1 MQGTQ
6 HAFPEFVRSSAL
18 ARPLSSTGTF
28 IGMTVLVML
37 GDLVSKTLA
46 VALWSGQRQPLL
58 GQLVRIDVVQNPLGA
73 FSSSL
78 GPWTWQINVA
88 LTGLAVLLAAAV
100 CPRLARL
107 DALAPS
113 ALGLVAGAAL
123 GNLTSLVTSP
133 GGVTD
138 FLAIAHGGDGALVL
152 NFADVAAYVGL
163 ACLGRLAWTLVRVIA
178 SRRG

>member
-1 MQGTQ
+1 
-6 HAFPEFVRSSAL
+6 
-18 ARPLSSTGTF
+18 
-28 IGMTVLVML
+28 MTVIVVL

-46 VALWSGQRQPLL
+46 VALWSGERQPLL

-78 GPWTWQINVA
+78 GPWTWQINVG

-123 GNLTSLVTSP
+123 GNLTSLVTTP
-133 GGVTD
+133 GGVPD
-138 FLAIAHGGDGALVL
+138 FLAIAHGQGALVL
-152 NFADVAAYVGL
+152 NFADVAAYLGL
-163 ACLGRLAWTLVRVIA
+163 ACCARLAWTLVRIIA

>member
-1 MQGTQ
+1 
-6 HAFPEFVRSSAL
+6 
-18 ARPLSSTGTF
+18 
-28 IGMTVLVML
+28 MTIVVVL

-46 VALWSGQRQPLL
+46 VTLWTGERQPLL

-88 LTGLAVLLAAAV
+88 LTGLSVLLAAAV

-107 DALAPS
+107 DSLAPN

-123 GNLTSLVTSP
+123 GNLTSLVTTP
-133 GGVTD
+133 GGVPD
-138 FLAIAHGGDGALVL
+138 FLAIAHGQGGALVL
-152 NFADVAAYVGL
+152 NFADVAAYLGL
-163 ACLGRLAWTLVRVIA
+163 ACLARLAWTIVRIIA
-178 SRRG
+178 ARRG